1 LQDATFNDD
10 GDGTPDPEDAFPLDS
25 SEQSVF
31 DGDGMGDNAD
41 PHDDDDGVA
50 GVYDEEPFNRMS
62 PVPLE
67 ALPSRGG
74 WRVILQ

>member
-1 LQDATFNDD
+1 
-10 GDGTPDPEDAFPLDS
+10 
-25 SEQSVF
+25 
-31 DGDGMGDNAD
+31 MGDNAD
-41 PHDDDDGVA
+41 PDDDDDGVA
-50 GVYDEEPFNRMS
+50 DVYDEESFNRML